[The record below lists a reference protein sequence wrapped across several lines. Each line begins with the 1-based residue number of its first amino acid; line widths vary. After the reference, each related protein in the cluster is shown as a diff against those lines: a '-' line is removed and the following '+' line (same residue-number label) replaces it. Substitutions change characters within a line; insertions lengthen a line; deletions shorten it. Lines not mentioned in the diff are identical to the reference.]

1 MKLRSNPALN
11 VYLATFLAFGWLL
24 AVDPSVALAN
34 SPDPAS
40 QLSSYNA
47 DLSSYNSTLASYT
60 SHYNTYD
67 PANVSDLDT
76 ASAAVSNF
84 SSAVSS
90 FSSDVSTYTSAL
102 AAYTSA
108 QSSVDNYD
116 ANVSASAE
124 AVSTSE
130 QALSDAQT
138 ASAEATAAREAL
150 EADKASLTATRDQE
164 QSEYESTQVN
174 SSYTTTETFDSGQVT
189 TNISFTVGDTKD
201 PITSNSNGGINLAS
215 DGYSGTYMSGGV
227 VRMYQ
232 PSKDFYMTPASPA
245 TSFTYATGAINGS
258 FTAVMTFDDGSTET
272 FTVPNGVENG
282 GQLQADNY
290 TYTQTIPAPPN
301 RTIAEVKFPAFS
313 DYYFIDNV
321 GFSGGE
327 TTYDETEY
335 QEYLSAQ
342 AALDAYNTDT
352 YSPAVTAETNAQT
365 AASTAQTTYDSAVS
379 TYNTL
384 TAEGYYDSLVTA
396 ASDRQSTS
404 DTAYAQTQTHI
415 SNLETLKTAAADALG
430 AVVLPPTSIVVT
442 SLEDTEDE
450 GTLRWAIAQANAT
463 SGGKY
468 DEITFGVSGTINLSS
483 NLPNITQTLSIDSD
497 DLVTLSGNYQI
508 YVQNG
513 VTFVVNDMNFNQ
525 TYITNERG
533 ILYVNSSTF
542 TNLQSYG
549 VGNKNGS
556 TLTYIDGTSF
566 TSGTRAVWSDWGN
579 TPSQFTADDTAYQNR
594 IYITNSTFQNLST
607 AIGTERSVFVSDST
621 FTNNTVHISARGLNK
636 YRIVDNTFTGGVRAI
651 QTFAGIPGW
660 AGFFDNASVTANN
673 RYIAGNDFSGQ
684 SQGAI
689 YLDDYYNNTSDQSGA
704 TIRDNTWDESGS
716 YWVSWADSET
726 RTQETV
732 LDGNVYPY
740 YSLNN
745 TSTKQE
751 LYAPTS
757 VSAVVNEDSSVT
769 VTWEP
774 VPGYN
779 VQTERYAIF
788 FKTPDTNGWAVSST
802 ETTTTLSPEL
812 FESTGGFDE
821 TYEIRLRADNDTN
834 GVYSA
839 FAEPVTVVV
848 ADPNPP
854 APEPEPEPEPA
865 PAPAPAP
872 APQPA
877 PAPAPEPAPEPE
889 PEPKPEEEPV
899 KEEEPKEEEPK
910 EEEPKEEEPLEE
922 ETPTEEPTP
931 EPTPTPTKEPS
942 PEPTPS
948 PSKPEP
954 QPTPEPEPTPSPSA
968 TPTPTATET
977 AKPTEEPKPSPTPE
991 PTPTETEEPSP
1002 EKPIE
1007 IKEEVSS
1014 ENIVKAIAEVV
1025 KIEEP
1030 RNLSPVQQTAI
1041 KTAALETFETAE
1053 QGSEEYEAALDALV
1067 VLAEADDPEISEEL
1081 AAIPVLG
1088 AAAGAVLETFNDI
1101 GNAGADMSPE
1111 VREESEKVVVAAV
1124 IVSQVATTAATTAAT
1139 AAAAAAASTASVGG
1153 GGGPR
1158 RVK

>member
-24 AVDPSVALAN
+24 AVDPSAALAN

-150 EADKASLTATRDQE
+150 EPELASLTSTRDSAYSNY
-164 QSEYESTQVN
+164 QSTVNNQSVYEDFSGSQVN
-174 SSYTTTETFDSGQVT
+174 SSIQFLISGTTPVSTTNQNNIYIGNVVNGTYAASPNLVLQNPTSNLQIKPPAPATQFQFSTGALNGNYLAEVTFTDQTTATFSVPNGVSRETQADGYTMQLTYDAPAGMEILYINIPIWDDYYALD
-189 TNISFTVGDTKD
+189 NISFTT
-201 PITSNSNGGINLAS
+201 NSYDATA
-215 DGYSGTYMSGGV
+215 YQTYL
-227 VRMYQ
+227 
-232 PSKDFYMTPASPA
+232 D
-245 TSFTYATGAINGS
+245 
-258 FTAVMTFDDGSTET
+258 
-272 FTVPNGVENG
+272 
-282 GQLQADNY
+282 
-290 TYTQTIPAPPN
+290 
-301 RTIAEVKFPAFS
+301 
-313 DYYFIDNV
+313 
-321 GFSGGE
+321 
-327 TTYDETEY
+327 
-335 QEYLSAQ
+335 AQ

-483 NLPNITQTLSIDSD
+483 NLPSITQTLSIDSD

-513 VTFVVNDMNFNQ
+513 VTFEVNDRNFNQ